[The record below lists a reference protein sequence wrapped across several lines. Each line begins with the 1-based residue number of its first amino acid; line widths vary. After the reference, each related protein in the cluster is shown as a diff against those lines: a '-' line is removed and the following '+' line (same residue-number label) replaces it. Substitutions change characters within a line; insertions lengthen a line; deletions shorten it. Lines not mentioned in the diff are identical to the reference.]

1 MMGLEPTTFC
11 MASRRS
17 SQLSYIREVGGV
29 YRPAPGGSIG
39 RAPDDRREKLR
50 AVTADDVIDRLA
62 PLADD
67 ARAVFVRRVLG
78 VAPGNYGE
86 GDIVLGIPMPTLRS
100 VARTARGLP
109 LDEVARL
116 LESPVHEHRMTA
128 LVILVERHR
137 RAARRDPVGAAVL
150 ARFYLDH
157 RAGVDN
163 WDLVDVSAPDLV
175 GGELLAG
182 RRQALEDLAASER
195 LWDRRIAIVATY
207 ALIRAGE
214 FGTTLALCERFLDD
228 PHHLMHKACGWMLR
242 EVGKRDED
250 VLLDWVE
257 EHRHAMPRTMLRYA
271 LERIGPDRRAA
282 LMAPA

>member
-1 MMGLEPTTFC
+1 M
-11 MASRRS
+11 
-17 SQLSYIREVGGV
+17 
-29 YRPAPGGSIG
+29 
-39 RAPDDRREKLR
+39 
-50 AVTADDVIDRLA
+50 TADDVIARLA

-86 GDIVLGIPMPTLRS
+86 GDIVLGIPMPALRAE
-100 VARTARGLP
+100 ARAARGLP

-116 LESPVHEHRMTA
+116 LASPVHEHRMTA

-137 RAARRDPVGAAVL
+137 RAARRDPAGAAVL
-150 ARFYLDH
+150 SRFYLDH

-175 GGELLAG
+175 GQELLAG
-182 RRQALEDLAASER
+182 RREVLGELAGAER
-195 LWDRRIAIVATY
+195 LWDRRIAVVSTY

-214 FGTTLALCERFLDD
+214 FGETLTLCERFLDD

-242 EVGKRDED
+242 EVGKRDEE
-250 VLLDWVE
+250 VLLGWIE
-257 EHRHAMPRTMLRYA
+257 AHRHRMPRTMLRYA

-282 LMAPA
+282 LMARA